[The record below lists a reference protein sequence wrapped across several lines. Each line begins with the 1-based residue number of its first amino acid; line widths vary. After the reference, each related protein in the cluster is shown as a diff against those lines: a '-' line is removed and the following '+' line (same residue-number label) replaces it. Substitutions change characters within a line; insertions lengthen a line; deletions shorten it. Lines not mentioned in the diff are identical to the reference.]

1 MNTEKEWMDVNK
13 GKMGRQLESDIQDEA
28 DVLHDRAG
36 QVLEDGDEV
45 EELVVVRV
53 GEPTADGDGVLRVE
67 NVRGRGV
74 VDDDCVLEVAADL
87 GEVLDV
93 VALVVV
99 AAFAEEPVVDDLVD
113 V

>member
-1 MNTEKEWMDVNK
+1 MDVDK
-13 GKMGRQLESDIQDEA
+13 GKMGHQLESDIQDEA
-28 DVLHDRAG
+28 DVLHDRTG

-53 GEPTADGDGVLRVE
+53 GEPTADGDGVLGVE
-67 NVRGRGV
+67 NVRGGGV
-74 VDDDCVLEVAADL
+74 VDDDSVLEVAADL
-87 GEVLDV
+87 GEVFDV

-99 AAFAEEPVVDDLVD
+99 AAFAEKTVVNDLVD